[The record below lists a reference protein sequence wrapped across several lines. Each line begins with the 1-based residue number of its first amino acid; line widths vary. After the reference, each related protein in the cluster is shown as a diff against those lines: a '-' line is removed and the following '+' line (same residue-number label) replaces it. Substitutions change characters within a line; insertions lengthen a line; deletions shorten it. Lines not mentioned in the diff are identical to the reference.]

1 MTRPKSDSEIE
12 TAAQDLE
19 QAQHRYLRSH
29 GWTYTSSTP
38 GCLWMWTKR
47 CELYVDTGGGVRS
60 SPRPDEVGV
69 PTAPCMIMVDTSTA
83 ISMQRHSCAIRG
95 NAW

>member
-1 MTRPKSDSEIE
+1 MSKRSGNEIE
-12 TAAQDLE
+12 DAKHELE

-29 GWTYTSSTP
+29 GWRYTSSTP
-38 GCLWMWTKR
+38 GCLWMWVKR
-47 CELYVDTGGGVRS
+47 CELEPIQPGD
-60 SPRPDEVGV
+60 RPAA
-69 PTAPCMIMVDTSTA
+69 PTAEPCWIMVDTATA